1 MAKNISKTLIGI
13 LLILL
18 ISPTFF
24 KLFQPGFF
32 PMQDDLQAFRV
43 YEMDKCYTD
52 LQIPCRWVPD
62 AGYQYGYPQ
71 FNFYPPLP
79 YYLGAGLHRVG
90 IQYIDTVKI
99 LFILGYILSA
109 LTMFVLI
116 ADMFGNWA
124 GAISA
129 LLYTYIPYKA
139 VEVYVRGALSEFWAQ
154 IFFPLILWAIYKLVK
169 TGKTKYL
176 IWFALA
182 SAALATTH
190 ALMTM
195 IFVPIAVLWA
205 LYWLVREKWGNW
217 AKVMWGGLM
226 GFGLSAFF
234 ILPVIFE
241 KQFAHTESLLS
252 GYFDYRQHFVNL
264 YKLFISREW
273 GYGSSGFPNEKLNLS
288 LGIVQWVTGLI
299 ILPVLAFVNFRK
311 NKKIS
316 FLAFGLIL
324 LSLGSIFMIH
334 MKSSFIWARLPFLW
348 YLQFPWRFL
357 AISIF
362 LLCILCGLTVYY
374 LGRFKYVVGI
384 LMVIVS
390 FVLTI
395 SFYTPKSWLNITDAD
410 KFSGVSWEKQLTISI
425 FDYLPIYATLPP
437 WAKAPD
443 LPEVLKGDAKFS
455 DYKKGSDFQMGTVVA
470 SKESMIRLPLFDFP
484 GMQVKVDGIVVP
496 HINDDCDGERYCL
509 GLITFNLPAGNH
521 KIDARLTDT
530 PVRRIGNILTILSFG
545 GLIYL
550 GLQLKKKQV

>member
-1 MAKNISKTLIGI
+1 
-13 LLILL
+13 
-18 ISPTFF
+18 
-24 KLFQPGFF
+24 
-32 PMQDDLQAFRV
+32 
-43 YEMDKCYTD
+43 
-52 LQIPCRWVPD
+52 
-62 AGYQYGYPQ
+62 
-71 FNFYPPLP
+71 
-79 YYLGAGLHRVG
+79 
-90 IQYIDTVKI
+90 
-99 LFILGYILSA
+99 
-109 LTMFVLI
+109 
-116 ADMFGNWA
+116 
-124 GAISA
+124 
-129 LLYTYIPYKA
+129 
-139 VEVYVRGALSEFWAQ
+139 
-154 IFFPLILWAIYKLVK
+154 
-169 TGKTKYL
+169 
-176 IWFALA
+176 
-182 SAALATTH
+182 
-190 ALMTM
+190 
-195 IFVPIAVLWA
+195 
-205 LYWLVREKWGNW
+205 
-217 AKVMWGGLM
+217 M

-288 LGIVQWVTGLI
+288 LGIVQWITGLI

-443 LPEVLKGDAKFS
+443 LPEVLKGDTKFS
-455 DYKKGSDFQMGTVVA
+455 DYKKGSDFQTGTVVA

-484 GMQVKVDGIVVP
+484 GMQVKVDGKIVP
-496 HINDDCDGERYCL
+496 HINDDCDVERYCL

-521 KIDARLTDT
+521 KIEARLTDT
-530 PVRRIGNILTILSFG
+530 PVRKLGNILTILSFG

>member
-1 MAKNISKTLIGI
+1 MAKNISKKLTVI
-13 LLILL
+13 LLIFL

-24 KLFQPGFF
+24 KLLRPGFF

-109 LTMFVLI
+109 ITMFILI
-116 ADMFGNWA
+116 ADMFGTWA
-124 GAISA
+124 GIVAS

-169 TGKTKYL
+169 TGKIKYL
-176 IWFALA
+176 IWFALS

-190 ALMTM
+190 TLMTM
-195 IFVPIAVLWA
+195 IFVPIAVVWA
-205 LYWLVREKWGNW
+205 IYWLMRERWDNLTKL
-217 AKVMWGGLM
+217 VWGGIL

-241 KQFAHTESLLS
+241 KKFVHTESLLS

-299 ILPVLAFVNFRK
+299 ILPILAIFNFRK
-311 NKKIS
+311 NKKVS
-316 FLAFGLIL
+316 LFAFGLIFL
-324 LSLGSIFMIH
+324 TLVSIFMIH
-334 MKSSFIWARLPFLW
+334 MKSSFVWTLIPPLW

-357 AISIF
+357 AVCIF
-362 LLCILCGLTVYY
+362 LLCVLSGFAIYFAGRLRYV
-374 LGRFKYVVGI
+374 LGVV
-384 LMVIVS
+384 LVVTS

-410 KFSGVSWEKQLTISI
+410 KFSGISWEKQLTISI
-425 FDYLPIYATLPP
+425 FDYLPIYGVLPP
-437 WAKAPD
+437 WSKAPEF
-443 LPEVLKGDAKFS
+443 PEVLSGNAKFLE
-455 DYKKGSDFQMGTVVA
+455 YKKGSDFQTGIVEV
-470 SKESMIRLPLFDFP
+470 SKDSLIRIPLFDFP
-484 GMQVKVDGIVVP
+484 GMIVKVDGKIVP
-496 HINDDCDGERYCL
+496 HVNDNCSGERYCR
-509 GLITFNLPAGNH
+509 GLITFSIPSGKH
-521 KIDARLTDT
+521 SVEIRLSDT
-530 PVRRIGNILTILSFG
+530 PIRKIGNTFT
-545 GLIYL
+545 LISLGCIVYL
-550 GLQLKKKQV
+550 IVKLKR